1 MLKAN
6 FITADEA
13 ARKVKDGDTVCSIA
27 MTLVSVSESILKALE
42 KRFLESGHPS
52 NLTLLH
58 SCGQSDRKDG
68 IQHFAHEGMV
78 TRIIGSH
85 WGLQP
90 RWMDMIAKNQVD
102 AYCLPQGQIAQLY
115 HSMACGL
122 PGKMAKVGLGTF
134 IDPRIEG
141 GKMNERTKRLPDIV
155 DIIKYKDEEYMFYN
169 QIPIDV
175 CIIRGT
181 ECDEMGNLTTTEEA
195 MKLEVL
201 PAVIAAKRY
210 GGRVIAQVKRVV
222 QTGSLNPKEVT
233 VPGVFIDDIVVCE
246 NPLEEHRQ
254 TSSWYFDPSYCGKV
268 EKTFRYSK
276 VLFKKEEIYKTKVV
290 VLRENIF
297 QCVQV
302 NSLVK
307 GDIVRLK
314 RGEKVPL
321 AVISLKLP
329 YKEYKQGEIF
339 AENTGRAI
347 VTQQVVY
354 PFFENVKENT
364 GINRTVKMTENIEDK
379 YVEKNESMKGKISLN
394 TIGKQRKKQGRLY
407 AAEEKEREENGGSY
421 TENMIL
427 QEIFIRQ
434 GIYFQPDFLK
444 KTAVEGERPIV
455 AVGFEDIYFP
465 SRFQK
470 EKFQRFMQE
479 LKKTGVKYFFFTNQN
494 RESAFSI
501 GKQTGIVKEKRE
513 VIDRKQFLLL
523 KNVALE
529 KQIKSIR
536 IYCGLS
542 EVEKSQIIAI
552 WRKHQQE
559 YSKKFLQK
567 QGRILFM
574 SGLNQSGREKITE
587 DCVYAC
593 CHSGS
598 QEGDIWFKKNW
609 RDTIVKYLTGQ
620 NIWQKFLEN
629 TQKWEG
635 QILASLC
642 IFMLISLL
650 LSLYMPQQEN
660 MQKITQTG
668 SLFCAAYIIGKE
680 IVEEGFRKWFLK
692 KLKNN

>member
-1 MLKAN
+1 MNMDRSQKN
-6 FITADEA
+6 
-13 ARKVKDGDTVCSIA
+13 
-27 MTLVSVSESILKALE
+27 LE
-42 KRFLESGHPS
+42 KKKDDRTIEYLELKYDTNIQRG
-52 NLTLLH
+52 LTL
-58 SCGQSDRKDG
+58 
-68 IQHFAHEGMV
+68 
-78 TRIIGSH
+78 
-85 WGLQP
+85 
-90 RWMDMIAKNQVD
+90 
-102 AYCLPQGQIAQLY
+102 
-115 HSMACGL
+115 
-122 PGKMAKVGLGTF
+122 AKVRQKQHGKRNYRNSITKEKKRIWFMCLKQECQDRLFFFFLYLCVGSVLFQLDQRVKTVLFVSF
-134 IDPRIEG
+134 IIF
-141 GKMNERTKRLPDIV
+141 L
-155 DIIKYKDEEYMFYN
+155 F
-169 QIPIDV
+169 
-175 CIIRGT
+175 
-181 ECDEMGNLTTTEEA
+181 
-195 MKLEVL
+195 
-201 PAVIAAKRY
+201 
-210 GGRVIAQVKRVV
+210 
-222 QTGSLNPKEVT
+222 
-233 VPGVFIDDIVVCE
+233 
-246 NPLEEHRQ
+246 
-254 TSSWYFDPSYCGKV
+254 GKV

-276 VLFKKEEIYKTKVV
+276 VLFKKEEIYKPKVV

>member
-1 MLKAN
+1 MNMDRSQKNLEKKKDDRTIEYLELKYDTNIQRGLTLAKVRQKQRGKRSSRN
-6 FITADEA
+6 SITKEKK
-13 ARKVKDGDTVCSIA
+13 RIWFMCLKQECQNLLFFFFLYLCV
-27 MTLVSVSESILKALE
+27 VSVLFQFDQRVKTVLFVSFMV
-42 KRFLESGHPS
+42 FL
-52 NLTLLH
+52 
-58 SCGQSDRKDG
+58 
-68 IQHFAHEGMV
+68 F
-78 TRIIGSH
+78 
-85 WGLQP
+85 
-90 RWMDMIAKNQVD
+90 
-102 AYCLPQGQIAQLY
+102 
-115 HSMACGL
+115 
-122 PGKMAKVGLGTF
+122 
-134 IDPRIEG
+134 
-141 GKMNERTKRLPDIV
+141 
-155 DIIKYKDEEYMFYN
+155 
-169 QIPIDV
+169 
-175 CIIRGT
+175 
-181 ECDEMGNLTTTEEA
+181 
-195 MKLEVL
+195 
-201 PAVIAAKRY
+201 
-210 GGRVIAQVKRVV
+210 
-222 QTGSLNPKEVT
+222 
-233 VPGVFIDDIVVCE
+233 
-246 NPLEEHRQ
+246 
-254 TSSWYFDPSYCGKV
+254 GKV

-434 GIYFQPDFLK
+434 GIYFQPDFFK

-494 RESAFSI
+494 RESAFAI

>member
-1 MLKAN
+1 MNMDRSQKNLEKKKDDRTIEYLELKYDTNIQRGLTLAKVRQKQRGKRSSRN
-6 FITADEA
+6 SITKEKK
-13 ARKVKDGDTVCSIA
+13 RIWFMCLKQECQNLLFFFFLYLCV
-27 MTLVSVSESILKALE
+27 VSVLFQFDQRVKTVLFVSFMV
-42 KRFLESGHPS
+42 FL
-52 NLTLLH
+52 
-58 SCGQSDRKDG
+58 
-68 IQHFAHEGMV
+68 F
-78 TRIIGSH
+78 
-85 WGLQP
+85 
-90 RWMDMIAKNQVD
+90 
-102 AYCLPQGQIAQLY
+102 
-115 HSMACGL
+115 
-122 PGKMAKVGLGTF
+122 
-134 IDPRIEG
+134 
-141 GKMNERTKRLPDIV
+141 
-155 DIIKYKDEEYMFYN
+155 
-169 QIPIDV
+169 
-175 CIIRGT
+175 
-181 ECDEMGNLTTTEEA
+181 
-195 MKLEVL
+195 
-201 PAVIAAKRY
+201 
-210 GGRVIAQVKRVV
+210 
-222 QTGSLNPKEVT
+222 
-233 VPGVFIDDIVVCE
+233 
-246 NPLEEHRQ
+246 
-254 TSSWYFDPSYCGKV
+254 GKV

-434 GIYFQPDFLK
+434 GIYFQPDFFK

-587 DCVYAC
+587 DCVYVC

>member
-1 MLKAN
+1 MNMDRSQKNLEKKKDDRTIEYLELKYGTNIQRGLTLAKVRQKQRGKRSSRN
-6 FITADEA
+6 SITKEKK
-13 ARKVKDGDTVCSIA
+13 RIWFMCLKQECQNLLFFFFLYLCV
-27 MTLVSVSESILKALE
+27 VSVLFQFDQRVKTVLFVSFMV
-42 KRFLESGHPS
+42 FL
-52 NLTLLH
+52 
-58 SCGQSDRKDG
+58 
-68 IQHFAHEGMV
+68 F
-78 TRIIGSH
+78 
-85 WGLQP
+85 
-90 RWMDMIAKNQVD
+90 
-102 AYCLPQGQIAQLY
+102 
-115 HSMACGL
+115 
-122 PGKMAKVGLGTF
+122 
-134 IDPRIEG
+134 
-141 GKMNERTKRLPDIV
+141 
-155 DIIKYKDEEYMFYN
+155 
-169 QIPIDV
+169 
-175 CIIRGT
+175 
-181 ECDEMGNLTTTEEA
+181 
-195 MKLEVL
+195 
-201 PAVIAAKRY
+201 
-210 GGRVIAQVKRVV
+210 
-222 QTGSLNPKEVT
+222 
-233 VPGVFIDDIVVCE
+233 
-246 NPLEEHRQ
+246 
-254 TSSWYFDPSYCGKV
+254 GKV

-434 GIYFQPDFLK
+434 GIYFQPDFFK

-629 TQKWEG
+629 TPKWEG

>member
-1 MLKAN
+1 MNMDRSQKNLERKKDDRTIEYLELKYDTNIQRGLTLAKVRQKQRGKRSSRN
-6 FITADEA
+6 SITKEKK
-13 ARKVKDGDTVCSIA
+13 RIWFMCLKQECQNLLFFFFLYLCV
-27 MTLVSVSESILKALE
+27 VSVLFQFDQRVKTVLFVSFMV
-42 KRFLESGHPS
+42 FL
-52 NLTLLH
+52 
-58 SCGQSDRKDG
+58 
-68 IQHFAHEGMV
+68 F
-78 TRIIGSH
+78 
-85 WGLQP
+85 
-90 RWMDMIAKNQVD
+90 
-102 AYCLPQGQIAQLY
+102 
-115 HSMACGL
+115 
-122 PGKMAKVGLGTF
+122 
-134 IDPRIEG
+134 
-141 GKMNERTKRLPDIV
+141 
-155 DIIKYKDEEYMFYN
+155 
-169 QIPIDV
+169 
-175 CIIRGT
+175 
-181 ECDEMGNLTTTEEA
+181 
-195 MKLEVL
+195 
-201 PAVIAAKRY
+201 
-210 GGRVIAQVKRVV
+210 
-222 QTGSLNPKEVT
+222 
-233 VPGVFIDDIVVCE
+233 
-246 NPLEEHRQ
+246 
-254 TSSWYFDPSYCGKV
+254 GKV

-314 RGEKVPL
+314 RGDKVPL
-321 AVISLKLP
+321 AVISLKIP
-329 YKEYKQGEIF
+329 YNEYKQGEIF
-339 AENTGRAI
+339 AENTGRSI

>member
-1 MLKAN
+1 MNMDRSQKNLEKKKDDRTIEYLELKYDTNIQRGLTLAKVRQKQRGKRSSRN
-6 FITADEA
+6 SITKEKK
-13 ARKVKDGDTVCSIA
+13 RIWFMCLKQECQNLLFFFFLYLCV
-27 MTLVSVSESILKALE
+27 VSVLFQFDQRVKTVLFVSFMV
-42 KRFLESGHPS
+42 FL
-52 NLTLLH
+52 
-58 SCGQSDRKDG
+58 
-68 IQHFAHEGMV
+68 F
-78 TRIIGSH
+78 
-85 WGLQP
+85 
-90 RWMDMIAKNQVD
+90 
-102 AYCLPQGQIAQLY
+102 
-115 HSMACGL
+115 
-122 PGKMAKVGLGTF
+122 
-134 IDPRIEG
+134 
-141 GKMNERTKRLPDIV
+141 
-155 DIIKYKDEEYMFYN
+155 
-169 QIPIDV
+169 
-175 CIIRGT
+175 
-181 ECDEMGNLTTTEEA
+181 
-195 MKLEVL
+195 
-201 PAVIAAKRY
+201 
-210 GGRVIAQVKRVV
+210 
-222 QTGSLNPKEVT
+222 
-233 VPGVFIDDIVVCE
+233 
-246 NPLEEHRQ
+246 
-254 TSSWYFDPSYCGKV
+254 GKV

-434 GIYFQPDFLK
+434 GIYFQPDFFK

-620 NIWQKFLEN
+620 NIWKKFLEN

>member
-1 MLKAN
+1 MNMDRSQKNLEKKKYDRTIEYLELKYDTNIQRGLTLAKVRQKQRGKRSSRN
-6 FITADEA
+6 SITKEKK
-13 ARKVKDGDTVCSIA
+13 RIWFMCLKQECQNLLFFFFLYLCV
-27 MTLVSVSESILKALE
+27 VSVLFQFDQRVKTVLFVSFMV
-42 KRFLESGHPS
+42 FL
-52 NLTLLH
+52 
-58 SCGQSDRKDG
+58 
-68 IQHFAHEGMV
+68 F
-78 TRIIGSH
+78 
-85 WGLQP
+85 
-90 RWMDMIAKNQVD
+90 
-102 AYCLPQGQIAQLY
+102 
-115 HSMACGL
+115 
-122 PGKMAKVGLGTF
+122 
-134 IDPRIEG
+134 
-141 GKMNERTKRLPDIV
+141 
-155 DIIKYKDEEYMFYN
+155 
-169 QIPIDV
+169 
-175 CIIRGT
+175 
-181 ECDEMGNLTTTEEA
+181 
-195 MKLEVL
+195 
-201 PAVIAAKRY
+201 
-210 GGRVIAQVKRVV
+210 
-222 QTGSLNPKEVT
+222 
-233 VPGVFIDDIVVCE
+233 
-246 NPLEEHRQ
+246 
-254 TSSWYFDPSYCGKV
+254 GKV

-434 GIYFQPDFLK
+434 GIYFQPDFFK

>member
-1 MLKAN
+1 MNMDRSQKNLEKKKDDRTIEYLELKYDTNIQRGLTLAKVRQKQRGKRSSRN
-6 FITADEA
+6 SITKEKK
-13 ARKVKDGDTVCSIA
+13 RIWFMCLKQECQNLLFFFFLYLCV
-27 MTLVSVSESILKALE
+27 VSVLFQFDQRVKTVLFVSFMV
-42 KRFLESGHPS
+42 FL
-52 NLTLLH
+52 
-58 SCGQSDRKDG
+58 
-68 IQHFAHEGMV
+68 F
-78 TRIIGSH
+78 
-85 WGLQP
+85 
-90 RWMDMIAKNQVD
+90 
-102 AYCLPQGQIAQLY
+102 
-115 HSMACGL
+115 
-122 PGKMAKVGLGTF
+122 
-134 IDPRIEG
+134 
-141 GKMNERTKRLPDIV
+141 
-155 DIIKYKDEEYMFYN
+155 
-169 QIPIDV
+169 
-175 CIIRGT
+175 
-181 ECDEMGNLTTTEEA
+181 
-195 MKLEVL
+195 
-201 PAVIAAKRY
+201 
-210 GGRVIAQVKRVV
+210 
-222 QTGSLNPKEVT
+222 
-233 VPGVFIDDIVVCE
+233 
-246 NPLEEHRQ
+246 
-254 TSSWYFDPSYCGKV
+254 GKV

-434 GIYFQPDFLK
+434 GIYFQPDFFK

-587 DCVYAC
+587 DWVYAC

>member
-1 MLKAN
+1 MNMDRSQKNLERKKDDRTIEYLELKYDTNIQRGLTLAKVRQKQRGKRSSRN
-6 FITADEA
+6 SITKEKK
-13 ARKVKDGDTVCSIA
+13 RIWFMCLKQECQNLLFFFFLYLCV
-27 MTLVSVSESILKALE
+27 VSVLFQFDQRVKTVLFVSFMV
-42 KRFLESGHPS
+42 FLS
-52 NLTLLH
+52 
-58 SCGQSDRKDG
+58 
-68 IQHFAHEGMV
+68 
-78 TRIIGSH
+78 
-85 WGLQP
+85 
-90 RWMDMIAKNQVD
+90 
-102 AYCLPQGQIAQLY
+102 
-115 HSMACGL
+115 
-122 PGKMAKVGLGTF
+122 
-134 IDPRIEG
+134 
-141 GKMNERTKRLPDIV
+141 
-155 DIIKYKDEEYMFYN
+155 
-169 QIPIDV
+169 
-175 CIIRGT
+175 
-181 ECDEMGNLTTTEEA
+181 
-195 MKLEVL
+195 
-201 PAVIAAKRY
+201 
-210 GGRVIAQVKRVV
+210 
-222 QTGSLNPKEVT
+222 
-233 VPGVFIDDIVVCE
+233 
-246 NPLEEHRQ
+246 
-254 TSSWYFDPSYCGKV
+254 GKV

-321 AVISLKLP
+321 AIIRLKLP

-354 PFFENVKENT
+354 PIFENVKENT

-434 GIYFQPDFLK
+434 GIYFQPDFFK
-444 KTAVEGERPIV
+444 KTAVEGDGPIV

-470 EKFQRFMQE
+470 EKFQRFMQG

-559 YSKKFLQK
+559 YSRKFLQK

-587 DCVYAC
+587 NCVYAC

>member
-1 MLKAN
+1 MNMDRSQKNLEKKKDDRTIEYLELKYDTNIQRGPTLAKVRQKQRGKRSSRN
-6 FITADEA
+6 SITKEKK
-13 ARKVKDGDTVCSIA
+13 RIWFMCLKQECQNLLFFFFLYLCV
-27 MTLVSVSESILKALE
+27 VSVLFQFDQRVKTVLFVSFMV
-42 KRFLESGHPS
+42 FL
-52 NLTLLH
+52 
-58 SCGQSDRKDG
+58 
-68 IQHFAHEGMV
+68 F
-78 TRIIGSH
+78 
-85 WGLQP
+85 
-90 RWMDMIAKNQVD
+90 
-102 AYCLPQGQIAQLY
+102 
-115 HSMACGL
+115 
-122 PGKMAKVGLGTF
+122 
-134 IDPRIEG
+134 
-141 GKMNERTKRLPDIV
+141 
-155 DIIKYKDEEYMFYN
+155 
-169 QIPIDV
+169 
-175 CIIRGT
+175 
-181 ECDEMGNLTTTEEA
+181 
-195 MKLEVL
+195 
-201 PAVIAAKRY
+201 
-210 GGRVIAQVKRVV
+210 
-222 QTGSLNPKEVT
+222 
-233 VPGVFIDDIVVCE
+233 
-246 NPLEEHRQ
+246 
-254 TSSWYFDPSYCGKV
+254 GKV

-434 GIYFQPDFLK
+434 GIYFQPDFFK

>member
-1 MLKAN
+1 MNMDRSQKNLERKKDDRTIEYLELKYDTNIQRGLTLAKVRQKQRGKRSSRN
-6 FITADEA
+6 SITKEKK
-13 ARKVKDGDTVCSIA
+13 RIWFMCLKQECQNLLFFFFLYLCV
-27 MTLVSVSESILKALE
+27 VSVLFQFDQRVKTVLFVSFMV
-42 KRFLESGHPS
+42 FL
-52 NLTLLH
+52 
-58 SCGQSDRKDG
+58 
-68 IQHFAHEGMV
+68 F
-78 TRIIGSH
+78 
-85 WGLQP
+85 
-90 RWMDMIAKNQVD
+90 
-102 AYCLPQGQIAQLY
+102 
-115 HSMACGL
+115 
-122 PGKMAKVGLGTF
+122 
-134 IDPRIEG
+134 
-141 GKMNERTKRLPDIV
+141 
-155 DIIKYKDEEYMFYN
+155 
-169 QIPIDV
+169 
-175 CIIRGT
+175 
-181 ECDEMGNLTTTEEA
+181 
-195 MKLEVL
+195 
-201 PAVIAAKRY
+201 
-210 GGRVIAQVKRVV
+210 
-222 QTGSLNPKEVT
+222 
-233 VPGVFIDDIVVCE
+233 
-246 NPLEEHRQ
+246 
-254 TSSWYFDPSYCGKV
+254 GKV

-407 AAEEKEREENGGSY
+407 
-421 TENMIL
+421 
-427 QEIFIRQ
+427 
-434 GIYFQPDFLK
+434 
-444 KTAVEGERPIV
+444 AVEGERPIV

-680 IVEEGFRKWFLK
+680 IVEEGFLKWFLK

>member
-1 MLKAN
+1 MNMDRSQKNLEKKKDDRTIEYLELKYDTNIQRGLTLAKVRQKQRGKRSSRN
-6 FITADEA
+6 SITKEKK
-13 ARKVKDGDTVCSIA
+13 RIWFMCLKQECQNLLFFFFLYLCV
-27 MTLVSVSESILKALE
+27 VSVLFQFDQRVKTVLFVSFMV
-42 KRFLESGHPS
+42 FL
-52 NLTLLH
+52 
-58 SCGQSDRKDG
+58 
-68 IQHFAHEGMV
+68 F
-78 TRIIGSH
+78 
-85 WGLQP
+85 
-90 RWMDMIAKNQVD
+90 
-102 AYCLPQGQIAQLY
+102 
-115 HSMACGL
+115 
-122 PGKMAKVGLGTF
+122 
-134 IDPRIEG
+134 
-141 GKMNERTKRLPDIV
+141 
-155 DIIKYKDEEYMFYN
+155 
-169 QIPIDV
+169 
-175 CIIRGT
+175 
-181 ECDEMGNLTTTEEA
+181 
-195 MKLEVL
+195 
-201 PAVIAAKRY
+201 
-210 GGRVIAQVKRVV
+210 
-222 QTGSLNPKEVT
+222 
-233 VPGVFIDDIVVCE
+233 
-246 NPLEEHRQ
+246 
-254 TSSWYFDPSYCGKV
+254 GKV

-394 TIGKQRKKQGRLY
+394 TIGQQRKKQGRLY

-434 GIYFQPDFLK
+434 GIYFQPDFFK

>member
-1 MLKAN
+1 MNMDRSQKNLEKKKDDRTIEYLELKYDTNIQRGLTLAKVRQKQRGKRSSRN
-6 FITADEA
+6 SITKEKK
-13 ARKVKDGDTVCSIA
+13 RIWFMCLKQECQNLLFFFFLYLCV
-27 MTLVSVSESILKALE
+27 VSVLFQFDQRVKTVLFVSFMV
-42 KRFLESGHPS
+42 FL
-52 NLTLLH
+52 
-58 SCGQSDRKDG
+58 
-68 IQHFAHEGMV
+68 F
-78 TRIIGSH
+78 
-85 WGLQP
+85 
-90 RWMDMIAKNQVD
+90 
-102 AYCLPQGQIAQLY
+102 
-115 HSMACGL
+115 
-122 PGKMAKVGLGTF
+122 
-134 IDPRIEG
+134 
-141 GKMNERTKRLPDIV
+141 
-155 DIIKYKDEEYMFYN
+155 
-169 QIPIDV
+169 
-175 CIIRGT
+175 
-181 ECDEMGNLTTTEEA
+181 
-195 MKLEVL
+195 
-201 PAVIAAKRY
+201 
-210 GGRVIAQVKRVV
+210 
-222 QTGSLNPKEVT
+222 
-233 VPGVFIDDIVVCE
+233 
-246 NPLEEHRQ
+246 
-254 TSSWYFDPSYCGKV
+254 GKV

-593 CHSGS
+593 CHSGN

>member
-1 MLKAN
+1 MNMDRSQKNLEKKKDDRTIEYLELKYDTNIQRGLTLAKVRQKQHGKRN
-6 FITADEA
+6 YRNSITKEKK
-13 ARKVKDGDTVCSIA
+13 RIWFMCLKQECQNLLFFFFLYLCV
-27 MTLVSVSESILKALE
+27 VSVLFQFDQRVKTVLFVSFMV
-42 KRFLESGHPS
+42 FL
-52 NLTLLH
+52 
-58 SCGQSDRKDG
+58 
-68 IQHFAHEGMV
+68 F
-78 TRIIGSH
+78 
-85 WGLQP
+85 
-90 RWMDMIAKNQVD
+90 
-102 AYCLPQGQIAQLY
+102 
-115 HSMACGL
+115 
-122 PGKMAKVGLGTF
+122 
-134 IDPRIEG
+134 
-141 GKMNERTKRLPDIV
+141 
-155 DIIKYKDEEYMFYN
+155 
-169 QIPIDV
+169 
-175 CIIRGT
+175 
-181 ECDEMGNLTTTEEA
+181 
-195 MKLEVL
+195 
-201 PAVIAAKRY
+201 
-210 GGRVIAQVKRVV
+210 
-222 QTGSLNPKEVT
+222 
-233 VPGVFIDDIVVCE
+233 
-246 NPLEEHRQ
+246 
-254 TSSWYFDPSYCGKV
+254 GKV

-364 GINRTVKMTENIEDK
+364 GINRTVKMTENVEDK

-620 NIWQKFLEN
+620 NIWKKFLEN

>member
-1 MLKAN
+1 MNMDRSQKNLERKKDDRTIEYLELKYDTNIQRGLTLAKVRQKQRGKRSSRN
-6 FITADEA
+6 SITKEKK
-13 ARKVKDGDTVCSIA
+13 RIWFMCLKQECQNLLFFFFLYLCV
-27 MTLVSVSESILKALE
+27 VSVLFQFDQRVKTVLFVSFMV
-42 KRFLESGHPS
+42 FL
-52 NLTLLH
+52 
-58 SCGQSDRKDG
+58 
-68 IQHFAHEGMV
+68 F
-78 TRIIGSH
+78 
-85 WGLQP
+85 
-90 RWMDMIAKNQVD
+90 
-102 AYCLPQGQIAQLY
+102 
-115 HSMACGL
+115 
-122 PGKMAKVGLGTF
+122 
-134 IDPRIEG
+134 
-141 GKMNERTKRLPDIV
+141 
-155 DIIKYKDEEYMFYN
+155 
-169 QIPIDV
+169 
-175 CIIRGT
+175 
-181 ECDEMGNLTTTEEA
+181 
-195 MKLEVL
+195 
-201 PAVIAAKRY
+201 
-210 GGRVIAQVKRVV
+210 
-222 QTGSLNPKEVT
+222 
-233 VPGVFIDDIVVCE
+233 
-246 NPLEEHRQ
+246 
-254 TSSWYFDPSYCGKV
+254 GKV

-660 MQKITQTG
+660 MQKITQTR

>member
-1 MLKAN
+1 MNMDRSQKNLEKKKDDRTIEYLELKYDTNIQRGLTLAKVRQKQRGKRSSRN
-6 FITADEA
+6 SITKEKK
-13 ARKVKDGDTVCSIA
+13 RIWFMCLKQECQNLLFFFFLYLCV
-27 MTLVSVSESILKALE
+27 VSVLFQFDQRVKTVLFVSFMV
-42 KRFLESGHPS
+42 FL
-52 NLTLLH
+52 
-58 SCGQSDRKDG
+58 
-68 IQHFAHEGMV
+68 F
-78 TRIIGSH
+78 
-85 WGLQP
+85 
-90 RWMDMIAKNQVD
+90 
-102 AYCLPQGQIAQLY
+102 
-115 HSMACGL
+115 
-122 PGKMAKVGLGTF
+122 
-134 IDPRIEG
+134 
-141 GKMNERTKRLPDIV
+141 
-155 DIIKYKDEEYMFYN
+155 
-169 QIPIDV
+169 
-175 CIIRGT
+175 
-181 ECDEMGNLTTTEEA
+181 
-195 MKLEVL
+195 
-201 PAVIAAKRY
+201 
-210 GGRVIAQVKRVV
+210 
-222 QTGSLNPKEVT
+222 
-233 VPGVFIDDIVVCE
+233 
-246 NPLEEHRQ
+246 
-254 TSSWYFDPSYCGKV
+254 GKV

-407 AAEEKEREENGGSY
+407 AAEGKEREENGGSY

-434 GIYFQPDFLK
+434 GIYFQPDFFK

>member
-1 MLKAN
+1 MNMDRSKKNLERKKDDRTIEYLELKYDTNIQRGLTLAKVRQKQHGKRSSGN
-6 FITADEA
+6 SITKEKK
-13 ARKVKDGDTVCSIA
+13 RIWFMCLKQECHNLLFFFFLYLCV
-27 MTLVSVSESILKALE
+27 VSVLFQFDQRVKTVLFMSFMV
-42 KRFLESGHPS
+42 FLS
-52 NLTLLH
+52 
-58 SCGQSDRKDG
+58 
-68 IQHFAHEGMV
+68 
-78 TRIIGSH
+78 
-85 WGLQP
+85 
-90 RWMDMIAKNQVD
+90 
-102 AYCLPQGQIAQLY
+102 
-115 HSMACGL
+115 
-122 PGKMAKVGLGTF
+122 
-134 IDPRIEG
+134 
-141 GKMNERTKRLPDIV
+141 
-155 DIIKYKDEEYMFYN
+155 
-169 QIPIDV
+169 
-175 CIIRGT
+175 
-181 ECDEMGNLTTTEEA
+181 
-195 MKLEVL
+195 
-201 PAVIAAKRY
+201 
-210 GGRVIAQVKRVV
+210 
-222 QTGSLNPKEVT
+222 
-233 VPGVFIDDIVVCE
+233 
-246 NPLEEHRQ
+246 
-254 TSSWYFDPSYCGKV
+254 GKV

-276 VLFKKEEIYKTKVV
+276 VLFEQEEIYKPKVV

-321 AVISLKLP
+321 AVISLELP

-347 VTQQVVY
+347 VTQQMVY

-364 GINRTVKMTENIEDK
+364 GINRTVKETENIEDK
-379 YVEKNESMKGKISLN
+379 YVEKNESMKEKISLN

-434 GIYFQPDFLK
+434 GIYFQPGFLK
-444 KTAVEGERPIV
+444 KATVEGVRPIV

-542 EVEKSQIIAI
+542 EVEKSQIIAM

-587 DCVYAC
+587 NCVYAC

-620 NIWQKFLEN
+620 NVWQKFLEN

-680 IVEEGFRKWFLK
+680 IVEEGFRKWFLR

>member
-1 MLKAN
+1 MNMDRSQKNLEKKKDDRTIEYLELKYDTNIQRGLTLAKVRQKQRGKRSSRN
-6 FITADEA
+6 SITKEKK
-13 ARKVKDGDTVCSIA
+13 RIWFMCLKQECQNLLFFFFLYLCV
-27 MTLVSVSESILKALE
+27 VSVLFQFDQRVKIVLFVSFMV
-42 KRFLESGHPS
+42 FL
-52 NLTLLH
+52 
-58 SCGQSDRKDG
+58 
-68 IQHFAHEGMV
+68 F
-78 TRIIGSH
+78 
-85 WGLQP
+85 
-90 RWMDMIAKNQVD
+90 
-102 AYCLPQGQIAQLY
+102 
-115 HSMACGL
+115 
-122 PGKMAKVGLGTF
+122 
-134 IDPRIEG
+134 
-141 GKMNERTKRLPDIV
+141 
-155 DIIKYKDEEYMFYN
+155 
-169 QIPIDV
+169 
-175 CIIRGT
+175 
-181 ECDEMGNLTTTEEA
+181 
-195 MKLEVL
+195 
-201 PAVIAAKRY
+201 
-210 GGRVIAQVKRVV
+210 
-222 QTGSLNPKEVT
+222 
-233 VPGVFIDDIVVCE
+233 
-246 NPLEEHRQ
+246 
-254 TSSWYFDPSYCGKV
+254 GKV

-364 GINRTVKMTENIEDK
+364 GMNRTVKMTENIEDK

-434 GIYFQPDFLK
+434 GIYFQPDFFK
-444 KTAVEGERPIV
+444 KTAVEGESPIV

>member
-1 MLKAN
+1 MNMDRSQKNLERKKDDRTIEYLELKYDTNIQRGLTLAKVRQKQRGKRSSRN
-6 FITADEA
+6 SITKEKK
-13 ARKVKDGDTVCSIA
+13 RVWFMCLKQECQNLLFFFFLYLCV
-27 MTLVSVSESILKALE
+27 VSVLFQFDQRVKTVLFVSFMI
-42 KRFLESGHPS
+42 FLS
-52 NLTLLH
+52 
-58 SCGQSDRKDG
+58 
-68 IQHFAHEGMV
+68 
-78 TRIIGSH
+78 
-85 WGLQP
+85 
-90 RWMDMIAKNQVD
+90 
-102 AYCLPQGQIAQLY
+102 
-115 HSMACGL
+115 
-122 PGKMAKVGLGTF
+122 
-134 IDPRIEG
+134 
-141 GKMNERTKRLPDIV
+141 
-155 DIIKYKDEEYMFYN
+155 
-169 QIPIDV
+169 
-175 CIIRGT
+175 
-181 ECDEMGNLTTTEEA
+181 
-195 MKLEVL
+195 
-201 PAVIAAKRY
+201 
-210 GGRVIAQVKRVV
+210 
-222 QTGSLNPKEVT
+222 
-233 VPGVFIDDIVVCE
+233 
-246 NPLEEHRQ
+246 
-254 TSSWYFDPSYCGKV
+254 GKV

-276 VLFKKEEIYKTKVV
+276 VLFKKEEIYKPKVV

-329 YKEYKQGEIF
+329 YKKYKQGEIF

-407 AAEEKEREENGGSY
+407 TAEEKEREENGGSY

-434 GIYFQPDFLK
+434 GIYFQPDFFK
-444 KTAVEGERPIV
+444 KTAVEGARPIV

-465 SRFQK
+465 SKFQK
-470 EKFQRFMQE
+470 EKFQRFMQG
-479 LKKTGVKYFFFTNQN
+479 LKKTGVKYFFFTDQN

-620 NIWQKFLEN
+620 NIWQKFFEN

>member
-1 MLKAN
+1 MNMDRSQKNLEKKKDDRTIEYLELKYDTNIQRGLTLAKVRQKQRGKRSSRN
-6 FITADEA
+6 SITKEKK
-13 ARKVKDGDTVCSIA
+13 RIWFMCLKQECQNLLFFFFLYLCV
-27 MTLVSVSESILKALE
+27 VSVLFQFDQRVKTVLFVSFMV
-42 KRFLESGHPS
+42 FL
-52 NLTLLH
+52 
-58 SCGQSDRKDG
+58 
-68 IQHFAHEGMV
+68 F
-78 TRIIGSH
+78 
-85 WGLQP
+85 
-90 RWMDMIAKNQVD
+90 
-102 AYCLPQGQIAQLY
+102 
-115 HSMACGL
+115 
-122 PGKMAKVGLGTF
+122 
-134 IDPRIEG
+134 
-141 GKMNERTKRLPDIV
+141 
-155 DIIKYKDEEYMFYN
+155 
-169 QIPIDV
+169 
-175 CIIRGT
+175 
-181 ECDEMGNLTTTEEA
+181 
-195 MKLEVL
+195 
-201 PAVIAAKRY
+201 
-210 GGRVIAQVKRVV
+210 
-222 QTGSLNPKEVT
+222 
-233 VPGVFIDDIVVCE
+233 
-246 NPLEEHRQ
+246 
-254 TSSWYFDPSYCGKV
+254 GKV

-434 GIYFQPDFLK
+434 GIYFQPDFFK

-574 SGLNQSGREKITE
+574 SGLNQSGREEITE

-650 LSLYMPQQEN
+650 LSLYMRKQEN
-660 MQKITQTG
+660 MQKFTQTG

>member
-1 MLKAN
+1 MNMDRSQKNLEKKKDDRTIEYLELKYDTNIQRGLTLAKVRQKQRGKRSSRN
-6 FITADEA
+6 SITKEKK
-13 ARKVKDGDTVCSIA
+13 RIWFMCLKQECQNLLFFFFLYLCV
-27 MTLVSVSESILKALE
+27 VSVLFQFDQRVKTVLFVSFMV
-42 KRFLESGHPS
+42 FL
-52 NLTLLH
+52 
-58 SCGQSDRKDG
+58 
-68 IQHFAHEGMV
+68 F
-78 TRIIGSH
+78 
-85 WGLQP
+85 
-90 RWMDMIAKNQVD
+90 
-102 AYCLPQGQIAQLY
+102 
-115 HSMACGL
+115 
-122 PGKMAKVGLGTF
+122 
-134 IDPRIEG
+134 
-141 GKMNERTKRLPDIV
+141 
-155 DIIKYKDEEYMFYN
+155 
-169 QIPIDV
+169 
-175 CIIRGT
+175 
-181 ECDEMGNLTTTEEA
+181 
-195 MKLEVL
+195 
-201 PAVIAAKRY
+201 
-210 GGRVIAQVKRVV
+210 
-222 QTGSLNPKEVT
+222 
-233 VPGVFIDDIVVCE
+233 
-246 NPLEEHRQ
+246 
-254 TSSWYFDPSYCGKV
+254 GKV

-364 GINRTVKMTENIEDK
+364 GMNRTVKMTENIEDK

-434 GIYFQPDFLK
+434 GIYFQPDFFK

-559 YSKKFLQK
+559 YSKKILQK

>member
-1 MLKAN
+1 MNMDRSQKNLEKKNDDRKIEYLELKYDTNIQRGLTLAKVRQKQRGKRSSRN
-6 FITADEA
+6 SITKEKK
-13 ARKVKDGDTVCSIA
+13 RIWFMCLKQECQNLLFFFFLYLCV
-27 MTLVSVSESILKALE
+27 VSVLFQFDQRVKTVLFVSFMV
-42 KRFLESGHPS
+42 FL
-52 NLTLLH
+52 
-58 SCGQSDRKDG
+58 
-68 IQHFAHEGMV
+68 F
-78 TRIIGSH
+78 
-85 WGLQP
+85 
-90 RWMDMIAKNQVD
+90 
-102 AYCLPQGQIAQLY
+102 
-115 HSMACGL
+115 
-122 PGKMAKVGLGTF
+122 
-134 IDPRIEG
+134 
-141 GKMNERTKRLPDIV
+141 
-155 DIIKYKDEEYMFYN
+155 
-169 QIPIDV
+169 
-175 CIIRGT
+175 
-181 ECDEMGNLTTTEEA
+181 
-195 MKLEVL
+195 
-201 PAVIAAKRY
+201 
-210 GGRVIAQVKRVV
+210 
-222 QTGSLNPKEVT
+222 
-233 VPGVFIDDIVVCE
+233 
-246 NPLEEHRQ
+246 
-254 TSSWYFDPSYCGKV
+254 GKV

-434 GIYFQPDFLK
+434 GIYFQPDFFK

>member
-1 MLKAN
+1 MNMDRSQKNLEKKKDDRTIEYLELKYDTNIQRGLTLAKVRQKQRGKRSSRN
-6 FITADEA
+6 SITKEKK
-13 ARKVKDGDTVCSIA
+13 RIWFMCLKQECQNLLFFFFLYLCV
-27 MTLVSVSESILKALE
+27 VSVLFQFDQRVKTVLFVSFMV
-42 KRFLESGHPS
+42 FL
-52 NLTLLH
+52 
-58 SCGQSDRKDG
+58 
-68 IQHFAHEGMV
+68 F
-78 TRIIGSH
+78 
-85 WGLQP
+85 
-90 RWMDMIAKNQVD
+90 
-102 AYCLPQGQIAQLY
+102 
-115 HSMACGL
+115 
-122 PGKMAKVGLGTF
+122 
-134 IDPRIEG
+134 
-141 GKMNERTKRLPDIV
+141 
-155 DIIKYKDEEYMFYN
+155 
-169 QIPIDV
+169 
-175 CIIRGT
+175 
-181 ECDEMGNLTTTEEA
+181 
-195 MKLEVL
+195 
-201 PAVIAAKRY
+201 
-210 GGRVIAQVKRVV
+210 
-222 QTGSLNPKEVT
+222 
-233 VPGVFIDDIVVCE
+233 
-246 NPLEEHRQ
+246 
-254 TSSWYFDPSYCGKV
+254 GKV

-434 GIYFQPDFLK
+434 GIYFQPDFFK

-650 LSLYMPQQEN
+650 LSLNMPQQEN

>member
-1 MLKAN
+1 MNMDRSQKNLEKKKDDRTIEYLELKYDTNIQRGLTLAKVRQKQRGKRSSRN
-6 FITADEA
+6 SITKEKK
-13 ARKVKDGDTVCSIA
+13 RIWFMCLKQECQNLLFFFFLYLCV
-27 MTLVSVSESILKALE
+27 VSVLFQFDQRVKTVLFVSFMV
-42 KRFLESGHPS
+42 FL
-52 NLTLLH
+52 
-58 SCGQSDRKDG
+58 
-68 IQHFAHEGMV
+68 F
-78 TRIIGSH
+78 
-85 WGLQP
+85 
-90 RWMDMIAKNQVD
+90 
-102 AYCLPQGQIAQLY
+102 
-115 HSMACGL
+115 
-122 PGKMAKVGLGTF
+122 
-134 IDPRIEG
+134 
-141 GKMNERTKRLPDIV
+141 
-155 DIIKYKDEEYMFYN
+155 
-169 QIPIDV
+169 
-175 CIIRGT
+175 
-181 ECDEMGNLTTTEEA
+181 
-195 MKLEVL
+195 
-201 PAVIAAKRY
+201 
-210 GGRVIAQVKRVV
+210 
-222 QTGSLNPKEVT
+222 
-233 VPGVFIDDIVVCE
+233 
-246 NPLEEHRQ
+246 
-254 TSSWYFDPSYCGKV
+254 GKV

-290 VLRENIF
+290 VLREHIF

-364 GINRTVKMTENIEDK
+364 GMNRTVKMTENIEDK

-434 GIYFQPDFLK
+434 GIYFQPDFFK

-598 QEGDIWFKKNW
+598 QEGDIGFKKNW
-609 RDTIVKYLTGQ
+609 SDTIVKYLTGQ

>member
-1 MLKAN
+1 MNMDRSQKNLEKKKDDRTIEYLELKYDTNIQRGLTLAKVRQKQRGKRSSRN
-6 FITADEA
+6 SITKEKK
-13 ARKVKDGDTVCSIA
+13 RIWFMCLKQECQNLLFFFFLYLCV
-27 MTLVSVSESILKALE
+27 VSVLFQFDQRVKTVLFVSFMV
-42 KRFLESGHPS
+42 FL
-52 NLTLLH
+52 
-58 SCGQSDRKDG
+58 
-68 IQHFAHEGMV
+68 F
-78 TRIIGSH
+78 
-85 WGLQP
+85 
-90 RWMDMIAKNQVD
+90 
-102 AYCLPQGQIAQLY
+102 
-115 HSMACGL
+115 
-122 PGKMAKVGLGTF
+122 
-134 IDPRIEG
+134 
-141 GKMNERTKRLPDIV
+141 
-155 DIIKYKDEEYMFYN
+155 
-169 QIPIDV
+169 
-175 CIIRGT
+175 
-181 ECDEMGNLTTTEEA
+181 
-195 MKLEVL
+195 
-201 PAVIAAKRY
+201 
-210 GGRVIAQVKRVV
+210 
-222 QTGSLNPKEVT
+222 
-233 VPGVFIDDIVVCE
+233 
-246 NPLEEHRQ
+246 
-254 TSSWYFDPSYCGKV
+254 GKV

-434 GIYFQPDFLK
+434 GIYFQPDFFK

-692 KLKNN
+692 KLKNNYILICVAKETPL

>member
-1 MLKAN
+1 MNMDRSQKNLEKKKDDRTIEYLELKYDTNIQRGLTLAKVRQKQRGKRSSRN
-6 FITADEA
+6 SITKEKK
-13 ARKVKDGDTVCSIA
+13 RIWFMCLKQECQNLLFFFFLYLCV
-27 MTLVSVSESILKALE
+27 VSVLFQFDQRVKTVLFVSFMV
-42 KRFLESGHPS
+42 FL
-52 NLTLLH
+52 
-58 SCGQSDRKDG
+58 
-68 IQHFAHEGMV
+68 F
-78 TRIIGSH
+78 
-85 WGLQP
+85 
-90 RWMDMIAKNQVD
+90 
-102 AYCLPQGQIAQLY
+102 
-115 HSMACGL
+115 
-122 PGKMAKVGLGTF
+122 
-134 IDPRIEG
+134 
-141 GKMNERTKRLPDIV
+141 
-155 DIIKYKDEEYMFYN
+155 
-169 QIPIDV
+169 
-175 CIIRGT
+175 
-181 ECDEMGNLTTTEEA
+181 
-195 MKLEVL
+195 
-201 PAVIAAKRY
+201 
-210 GGRVIAQVKRVV
+210 
-222 QTGSLNPKEVT
+222 
-233 VPGVFIDDIVVCE
+233 
-246 NPLEEHRQ
+246 
-254 TSSWYFDPSYCGKV
+254 GKV

-364 GINRTVKMTENIEDK
+364 GMNRTVKMTENIEDK

-434 GIYFQPDFLK
+434 GIYFQPDFFK

-660 MQKITQTG
+660 MHKITQTG

>member
-1 MLKAN
+1 MNMDRSQKNLEKKKDDRMIEYLELKYDTNIQRGLTLAKVRQKQHGKRN
-6 FITADEA
+6 YRNSITKEKKRIWFMCLKQECQD
-13 ARKVKDGDTVCSIA
+13 RLFFFFLYLCV
-27 MTLVSVSESILKALE
+27 VSVLFQFDQRVKTVLFVSFMI
-42 KRFLESGHPS
+42 FLS
-52 NLTLLH
+52 
-58 SCGQSDRKDG
+58 
-68 IQHFAHEGMV
+68 
-78 TRIIGSH
+78 
-85 WGLQP
+85 
-90 RWMDMIAKNQVD
+90 
-102 AYCLPQGQIAQLY
+102 
-115 HSMACGL
+115 
-122 PGKMAKVGLGTF
+122 
-134 IDPRIEG
+134 
-141 GKMNERTKRLPDIV
+141 
-155 DIIKYKDEEYMFYN
+155 
-169 QIPIDV
+169 
-175 CIIRGT
+175 
-181 ECDEMGNLTTTEEA
+181 
-195 MKLEVL
+195 
-201 PAVIAAKRY
+201 
-210 GGRVIAQVKRVV
+210 
-222 QTGSLNPKEVT
+222 
-233 VPGVFIDDIVVCE
+233 
-246 NPLEEHRQ
+246 
-254 TSSWYFDPSYCGKV
+254 GKV

-276 VLFKKEEIYKTKVV
+276 VLFKKEEIYKPKVV

-321 AVISLKLP
+321 AIISLKLP

-407 AAEEKEREENGGSY
+407 AVEEKEREENGGSY